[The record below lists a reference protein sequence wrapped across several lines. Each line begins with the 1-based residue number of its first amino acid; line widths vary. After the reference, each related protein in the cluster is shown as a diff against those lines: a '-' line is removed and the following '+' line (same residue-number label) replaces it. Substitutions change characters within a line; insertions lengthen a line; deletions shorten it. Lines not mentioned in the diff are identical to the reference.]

1 MSADAFSTLMSSTD
15 SPLIVVTT
23 AAEGEQAGCLVG
35 FHTQSSISGEQY
47 CFWLSKANHTYRV
60 SLRSAHFG
68 LHFLTRDDVAVAEHF
83 GTISGGDTDKFSGI
97 DVDTVP
103 DIGTASAPDAGTAS
117 APEAAPASHP
127 AAVPL
132 LTAIPH
138 RMVVQRLAMLDDG
151 GDHVCVTARVVSA
164 TTSGHFTPLR
174 LSDVGHLEA
183 GRKSDERA
191 IHP

>member
-15 SPLIVVTT
+15 SALIVVTT

-83 GTISGGDTDKFSGI
+83 GTISGGDTDKFCGI
-97 DVDTVP
+97 DVDPVP
-103 DIGTASAPDAGTAS
+103 DIGTASAPE
-117 APEAAPASHP
+117 PAPASHL

-132 LTAIPH
+132 LAAVTH

-164 TTSGHFTPLR
+164 TASGHFTPLR